1 MRTVTLLVFA
11 TLVAVFGAVPVI
23 ARDSASKDAGV
34 SSSDVTHAR
43 AFEFTYQV
51 TLDPA
56 PNGTL
61 RVWIPVATSDASQR
75 VVLKGV
81 SDLDHTQTRRDS
93 EYGNSVLYTE
103 IGHAAAPVTIAIK
116 YEVTRREYSRGDLN
130 QLMRYNRDE
139 DSAPS
144 DVARFLA
151 PDRLIPINDRF
162 RTMAS
167 EITRGK
173 HGDVEKAYAIYN
185 YVFHTLRYDK
195 SGQGW
200 GRGDAMWACDAKHG
214 NCTDFH
220 SLFIA
225 LMRAEKIPARFE
237 IGFPL
242 PEGKAEGE
250 IGGYHCWAEF
260 YLSGLGWV
268 PVDISEAWQNPAK
281 HDFFFGSLDANRV
294 QFTIGRDLIL
304 DPPQNGPP
312 VNYLVYPYVELD
324 GEPYDRVHKTFSF
337 REVPLSGSTVAS
349 DREASVPH
357 AGRGDLPEW
366 HLY

>member
-1 MRTVTLLVFA
+1 MLMRNVTPLVFA
-11 TLVAVFGAVPVI
+11 TLLMVFVPLPII
-23 ARDSASKDAGV
+23 AKDSASKDPGSGV
-34 SSSDVTHAR
+34 AQAR

-51 TLDPA
+51 TLDPVPA
-56 PNGTL
+56 GTL
-61 RVWIPVATSDASQR
+61 RVWIPIATSDANQN
-75 VVLKGV
+75 VVLKSV
-81 SDLDHTQTRRDS
+81 SGLDHSQSRRDS

-103 IGHAAAPVTIAIK
+103 IGKAAAPVTITIR
-116 YEVTRREYSRGDLN
+116 YEVKRREYSRGDLKD
-130 QLMRYNRDE
+130 LMRYNRDQ
-139 DSAPS
+139 DPAPS

-162 RTMAS
+162 RTLAA

-173 HGDVEKAYAIYN
+173 HGDVEKAYAIYD

-195 SGQGW
+195 SGEGW
-200 GRGDAMWACDAKHG
+200 GRGDAMWACDSKHG

-242 PEGKAEGE
+242 PEGKEEGE

-268 PVDISEAWQNPAK
+268 PVDISEAWQNPAQ
-281 HDFFFGSLDANRV
+281 HEFFFGSLDANRV
-294 QFTIGRDLIL
+294 QFTIGRDLTL
-304 DPPQNGPP
+304 NPLQSGPP

-324 GEPYDRVHKTFSF
+324 GQPYDHLQKRFSF
-337 REVPLSGSTVAS
+337 REIPPGFASGS
-349 DREASVPH
+349 
-357 AGRGDLPEW
+357 GK
-366 HLY
+366 